1 VGLHPFRDPAVTEDF
16 AAVSLP
22 IDVSQF
28 HRYAVRWNADSA
40 EFFVDGDLIRS
51 CRRPPSYPMQ
61 IMLAVFDFP
70 EESTGDDSAA
80 VPCLIVDYLRGYAS

>member
-1 VGLHPFRDPAVTEDF
+1 
-16 AAVSLP
+16 
-22 IDVSQF
+22 
-28 HRYAVRWNADSA
+28 
-40 EFFVDGDLIRS
+40 
-51 CRRPPSYPMQ
+51 MQ

>member
-1 VGLHPFRDPAVTEDF
+1 MPRPG

-28 HRYAVRWNADSA
+28 HRYAVRWNADSC

-51 CRRPPSYPMQ
+51 CGRPPSYPMQ

-70 EESTGDDSAA
+70 EESTGDDSAT
-80 VPCLIVDYLRGYAS
+80 VPWLIVDYLRGYAG